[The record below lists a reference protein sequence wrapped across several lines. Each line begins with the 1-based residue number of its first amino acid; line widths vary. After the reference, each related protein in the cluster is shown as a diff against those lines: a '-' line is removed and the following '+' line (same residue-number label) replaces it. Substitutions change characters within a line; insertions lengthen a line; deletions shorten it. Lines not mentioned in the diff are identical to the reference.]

1 MRSRLFACVRARLH
15 PRDVFSRR
23 PTDYRPVASAKTRQ
37 LSAVAVVA
45 FPLRHMLLSTNRAHS
60 IGQHNTVFAHLIV
73 SCVGCRVPYAC
84 LRFVCGAC
92 NTIITCRSGEMGRGW
107 AFHGPPP
114 SRHSLSRP
122 GSVHTGPRRNSSTTL
137 WRTPERSRN
146 NPKTH
151 PHYFFI
157 CPLLSRCPGV
167 PVYSSFAPWCPGVQE
182 ATVARLGLFGSAM
195 RACPGVLTGTLWLR
209 DASGVRLD
217 LSAFAARLY

>member
-1 MRSRLFACVRARLH
+1 MLVLRSRSFACVRARLH

-92 NTIITCRSGEMGRGW
+92 NIIITCRSGEMGRGW

-114 SRHSLSRP
+114 RGTVSRP
-122 GSVHTGPRRNSSTTL
+122 GSVHTPGPPARLFDNTRCPHVTPPLEDPGTFPEQFRNSTL
-137 WRTPERSRN
+137 NCPRPS
-146 NPKTH
+146 
-151 PHYFFI
+151 FFI
-157 CPLLSRCPGV
+157 CPLHL
-167 PVYSSFAPWCPGVQE
+167 SSFLCTNMVESTPRSTPSRPWLILPVQDD
-182 ATVARLGLFGSAM
+182 VWSCSNSFL
-195 RACPGVLTGTLWLR
+195 
-209 DASGVRLD
+209 
-217 LSAFAARLY
+217 

>member
-1 MRSRLFACVRARLH
+1 MHGWSRPVVYDVSCVRALLF
-15 PRDVFSRR
+15 DLRR
-23 PTDYRPVASAKTRQ
+23 PSANAEFC
-37 LSAVAVVA
+37 SHA
-45 FPLRHMLLSTNRAHS
+45 FAWRSCKWLRPLRILES
-60 IGQHNTVFAHLIV
+60 
-73 SCVGCRVPYAC
+73 
-84 LRFVCGAC
+84 
-92 NTIITCRSGEMGRGW
+92 
-107 AFHGPPP
+107 HGPPP
-114 SRHSLSRP
+114 RGTVSRP
-122 GSVHTGPRRNSSTTL
+122 GSVHTGPRRGSSTTL
-137 WRTPERSRN
+137 WRTPKRSRN

-151 PHYFFI
+151 PHSFFI

>member
-1 MRSRLFACVRARLH
+1 MQVVTASSADLRVLVVASARCVRTLRCVRPGPRVLVLRSRLFACVRARVH

-92 NTIITCRSGEMGRGW
+92 NTIITCRSGDGGG
-107 AFHGPPP
+107 AGHSTAPPP
-114 SRHSLSRP
+114 RGTVSRQ
-122 GSVHTGPRRNSSTTL
+122 GSVHTPGPPVRLFDNT
-137 WRTPERSRN
+137 
-146 NPKTH
+146 
-151 PHYFFI
+151 
-157 CPLLSRCPGV
+157 RCPH
-167 PVYSSFAPWCPGVQE
+167 AP
-182 ATVARLGLFGSAM
+182 M
-195 RACPGVLTGTLWLR
+195 
-209 DASGVRLD
+209 
-217 LSAFAARLY
+217 

>member
-1 MRSRLFACVRARLH
+1 MCVAIVQVVTASSADLRVLVVASARCVRTLRCVRPGPRVLVLRSRLFACVRARLH

-114 SRHSLSRP
+114 SRHSLS
-122 GSVHTGPRRNSSTTL
+122 
-137 WRTPERSRN
+137 
-146 NPKTH
+146 
-151 PHYFFI
+151 
-157 CPLLSRCPGV
+157 
-167 PVYSSFAPWCPGVQE
+167 
-182 ATVARLGLFGSAM
+182 
-195 RACPGVLTGTLWLR
+195 
-209 DASGVRLD
+209 SGVCTHSR
-217 LSAFAARLY
+217 APGAALRQH

>member
-1 MRSRLFACVRARLH
+1 MRSRSFACVRARLH

-114 SRHSLSRP
+114 SRHSLSSGVCTHSRAP
-122 GSVHTGPRRNSSTTL
+122 GAALRQRYV
-137 WRTPERSRN
+137 
-146 NPKTH
+146 
-151 PHYFFI
+151 F
-157 CPLLSRCPGV
+157 SRCDNLLRLLRRHTDIKLPRQDHAFVLLHGWSR
-167 PVYSSFAPWCPGVQE
+167 PVFYDVSCV
-182 ATVARLGLFGSAM
+182 
-195 RACPGVLTGTLWLR
+195 RALLLPR
-209 DASGVRLD
+209 H
-217 LSAFAARLY
+217 